1 MNTPKSAEPL
11 LKEPP
16 DFSLVLGGPLYQ
28 LYCRT
33 RLAGPPLDH
42 LRRRIIVITS
52 IAWLPLLLLSAI
64 SGHLMGVGASFLHDI
79 ETHVRFLIALP
90 VLIAAELVVH
100 LRLRLA
106 VQQFIDRGIV
116 IPEEVPMFKAA
127 IESAMR
133 LRNSVAIE
141 IGLLILIYTIG
152 LWVWREHMALGS
164 TTWYG
169 VVGDAG
175 LKLTLPGY
183 WYAFVSI
190 PIGQFILLRWY
201 VRFVI
206 WCRFLWQVSRLNLS
220 LTPSHPDRA
229 GGLGFLGGCA
239 YAFAPILFAQG
250 ALLAGMI
257 SSRIFYGGQNLL
269 DFQMDVV
276 GLVIVLVLF
285 ILVPLTMFTPHLT
298 RAKRRGK
305 GEYGR
310 LANRYVREFDAKW
323 LRGAAPTGEALIGS
337 ADIQSLADLA
347 NSYAVVDE
355 MRTVPFGF
363 ETVKK
368 LVIVTVAPLLPLVL
382 TIMPLEELIGRLI
395 KVVL

>member
-1 MNTPKSAEPL
+1 MNTPKLAEPP

-16 DFSLVLGGPLYQ
+16 EFSLVLGGLLYQ

-33 RLAGPPLDH
+33 RLVGPSLDFV
-42 LRRRIIVITS
+42 RRRIIVITS

-64 SGHLMGVGASFLHDI
+64 DGHLMGVGDSFLHDI

-90 VLIAAELVVH
+90 ILIAAELVVH
-100 LRLRLA
+100 ARIRPA
-106 VQQFIDRGIV
+106 VKQFVDRGIV
-116 IPEEVPMFKAA
+116 IPDEVPIFNAA

-141 IGLLILIYTIG
+141 VGLIILVYTIG
-152 LWVWREHMALGS
+152 LWVWREQAVLNT
-164 TTWYG
+164 TTWYA
-169 VVGDAG
+169 VGGDTG
-175 LKLTLPGY
+175 LRLTLPGY

-201 VRFVI
+201 FRFLI

-220 LTPSHPDRA
+220 LSPAHPDRA
-229 GGLGFLGGCA
+229 GGLGFLGNCA
-239 YAFAPILFAQG
+239 DAFAPILFAQG

-257 SSRIFYGGQNLL
+257 ASRIFYGGQNLL
-269 DFQMDVV
+269 DFQLDVV

-285 ILVPLTMFTPHLT
+285 ILVPLTMFTPRLAQ
-298 RAKRRGK
+298 AKRRSK

-310 LANRYVREFDAKW
+310 LANRYVQEFDAKW
-323 LRGAAPTGEALIGS
+323 IRGGAPAGEALLGS
-337 ADIQSLADLA
+337 ADIQSLADLG
-347 NSYAVVDE
+347 NSYAVVRE
-355 MRTVPFGF
+355 MRPVPFGLD
-363 ETVKK
+363 TVTR

-382 TIMPLEELIGRLI
+382 TIIPLEELVGRLI
-395 KVVL
+395 KAML